1 MNSRERFFAT
11 LKGEQTDR
19 LPLIPISMMAAADAA
34 VAPYG
39 DYATDYR
46 IHVRGQLAFVE
57 KYDID
62 HVSAIS
68 DPATEAADCGATV
81 LFYADHPPALDE
93 EHSLLRDKAT
103 LRKLKVPNPAEGRRM
118 SNRLRVVE
126 SLKKQAGNEKVVEG
140 WIEGPVAQSCDLR
153 GINRI
158 MLDFFDDPPF
168 VQDLMEFVFELEMEY
183 ARAQVEAGA
192 DVIGVGDAAASLIG
206 PDLYREFALPFHK
219 RYVEEL
225 HNMGTLVRLHIC
237 GNARSLLPCLP
248 ELHVDLVDL
257 DSIVP
262 VAQARDQAGPAQVLT
277 GNIDP
282 VSVLRDATP
291 ERVREAIAGCFE
303 DAGRRAY
310 MVAAGCEIPRDTPPD
325 NLRALRDF
333 ARESRPGA

>member
-34 VAPYG
+34 GAPYG

-81 LFYADHPPALDE
+81 LYYADHPPALDE

-103 LRKLKVPNPAEGRRM
+103 LSKLTVPDPAAGRRM

-126 SLKKQAGNEKVVEG
+126 SLKEQAGNEKILEG
-140 WIEGPVAQSCDLR
+140 WIEGPVAQACDLR

-168 VQDLMEFVFELEMEY
+168 VQDLLEFVFELEMGY

-225 HNMGTLVRLHIC
+225 HKMGTLVRLHIC
-237 GNARSLLPCLP
+237 GNARPVLPFLR
-248 ELHVDLVDL
+248 ELQVDLLDL

-262 VAQARDQAGPAQVLT
+262 VAEARDQAGPAQVLT

-303 DAGRRAY
+303 DAGCRAY
-310 MVAAGCEIPRDTPPD
+310 MVAAGCEIPRDTPSE
-325 NLRALRDF
+325 NLLALRNF
-333 ARESRPGA
+333 ARANRPEV